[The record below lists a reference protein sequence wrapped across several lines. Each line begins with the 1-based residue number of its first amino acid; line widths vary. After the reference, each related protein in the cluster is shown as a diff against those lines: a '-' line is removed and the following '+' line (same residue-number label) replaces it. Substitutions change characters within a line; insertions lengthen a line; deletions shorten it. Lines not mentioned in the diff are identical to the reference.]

1 MCSNRIY
8 DRIDK
13 QNRLIVNN
21 YIRRATMGK
30 IKEKYQELK
39 NNPDIALKE
48 QVGYVSGVFGNCM
61 GQDSVSTY
69 TDQFMYD
76 YMGLK
81 SSHIVAMKSVTTA
94 ANILIAPI
102 VGALLDN
109 NHSTKGNARR
119 FMMASAIP
127 FTLSSILLFVVPSTS
142 ITFNV
147 VWSFL
152 LFLLFNIA
160 DTFFDVALSTLSVRM
175 TPNAKSRKNFY
186 TVAQLASTLGS
197 MLPGGL
203 VPIIIDLQG
212 NVYAKEKWAFFS
224 VALFFGILGMFTM
237 LVPCFTLK
245 ERNMVLPP
253 KEQKKKIRIDYKLIL
268 LNRPLLLLCLSQVI
282 DSIRQV
288 CYNSLPFFYKQTL
301 NRYSM
306 KTYVEAGSSAL
317 SYAGLLSVP
326 FVGKRFSSRDIVVW
340 GYLHTGI
347 CYLLLLTFGYKSLWL
362 VGILIALG
370 GLPNAAMSA
379 ARRILLA
386 DSTDYMEWKS
396 YKKYGVAQ
404 RNEGM
409 VFAFSTMVSR
419 ISALWKE
426 LLVNGG
432 LALIGYQSAQMIGG
446 EMVEA
451 VQTPETLHGI
461 FLLVAVPG
469 IIGNLLPAFVMFFD
483 NFTGKRKENI
493 MAELSEIR
501 AQSKEVQETIASL

>member
-1 MCSNRIY
+1 
-8 DRIDK
+8 
-13 QNRLIVNN
+13 
-21 YIRRATMGK
+21 MGK
-30 IKEKYQELK
+30 LKDKYQELK
-39 NNPDIALKE
+39 NNPDVALKE

-69 TDQFMYD
+69 TDQFMRD
-76 YMGLK
+76 YMGLQ
-81 SSHIVAMKSVTTA
+81 SHHLLTMKSVTTGV
-94 ANILIAPI
+94 NIFIAPI

-127 FTLSSILLFVVPSTS
+127 FTLSSILLFVVPSSS

-147 VWSFL
+147 IWSFL
-152 LFLLFNIA
+152 LYLLFNIA

-186 TVAQLASTLGS
+186 TIAQLASTLGS
-197 MLPGGL
+197 MLPGGM
-203 VPIIIDLQG
+203 VPIIIELQG
-212 NVYAKEKWAFFS
+212 NNYAKEKWAFFT
-224 VALFFGILGMFTM
+224 VALFFGILGMFSM

-253 KEQKKKIRIDYKLIL
+253 KEKEKKVKIDYKLIL

-282 DSIRQV
+282 ESVRQV
-288 CYNSLPFFYKQTL
+288 CYSSLPFFYKHTL
-301 NRYSM
+301 NRYGM
-306 KTYVEAGSSAL
+306 KTYVEMGSSAL
-317 SYAGLLSVP
+317 SYGGLLSVP
-326 FVGKRFSSRDIVVW
+326 FVGKKRSSRDIVVW

-347 CYLLLLTFGYKSLWL
+347 CYLLLLIFGYKHLWL

-370 GLPNAAMSA
+370 GMPKAAMSA

-396 YKKYGVAQ
+396 YQKYGVAQ

-426 LLVNGG
+426 LLVNTGF
-432 LALIGYQSAQMIGG
+432 ALIGYQSAVSINGVMT
-446 EMVEA
+446 EV
-451 VQTPETLHGI
+451 VQTPQTLHGI
-461 FLLVAVPG
+461 FLLVAIPG
-469 IIGNLLPAFVMFFD
+469 IIGNLLPGIIMLFD
-483 NFTGKRKENI
+483 NFTGKRKEKI
-493 MAELSEIR
+493 MAELEEIR
-501 AQSKEVQETIASL
+501 SETKAKIEAFEQ

>member
-1 MCSNRIY
+1 MAKFN
-8 DRIDK
+8 
-13 QNRLIVNN
+13 
-21 YIRRATMGK
+21 
-30 IKEKYQELK
+30 IKEKYNEMK
-39 NNPDIALKE
+39 NNPDVAFKE

-81 SSHIVAMKSVTTA
+81 SHHIVAMKSVTTGV
-94 ANILIAPI
+94 NILIAPI
-102 VGALLDN
+102 VGAMLDN
-109 NHSTKGNARR
+109 NHSSKGNARR
-119 FMMASAIP
+119 FMTASAIP
-127 FTLSSILLFVVPSTS
+127 FTLSSILLFIVPSSS

-147 VWSFL
+147 IWSFL

-186 TVAQLASTLGS
+186 TIAQLASTLGS
-197 MLPGGL
+197 MLPGGM
-203 VPIIIDLQG
+203 VPILIELQG
-212 NVYAKEKWAFFS
+212 NDYAKEKWAFFT
-224 VALFFGILGMFTM
+224 VALIFGILGLFTM

-245 ERNMVLPP
+245 ERNIVLPP
-253 KEQKKKIRIDYKLIL
+253 REKEKKVKIDYKLIL

-282 DSIRQV
+282 ESVRQV
-288 CYNSLPFFYKQTL
+288 CYNSLPFFYKHTL
-301 NRYSM
+301 NRYGM
-306 KTYVEAGSSAL
+306 KTYVEIGSSTL

-326 FVGKRFSSRDIVVW
+326 FVGKKRSSRDIVVW

-347 CYLLLLTFGYKSLWL
+347 CYLILLTFGYKSLWL

-370 GLPNAAMSA
+370 GMPNAAMSA
-379 ARRILLA
+379 AKRILLA

-396 YKKYGVAQ
+396 FKKYGIAQ

-409 VFAFSTMVSR
+409 VFAFNTMVSR
-419 ISALWKE
+419 IAALWKE

-432 LALIGYQSAQMIGG
+432 MALIGYQSAVSINGVMT
-446 EMVEA
+446 EA

-461 FLLVAVPG
+461 FLLVAIPG
-469 IIGNLLPAFVMFFD
+469 IIGNLVPGIIMMFD
-483 NFTGKRKENI
+483 NFTGKRKEKI
-493 MAELSEIR
+493 MSELEEIR
-501 AQSKEVQETIASL
+501 AASAAAAAEIRTV

>member
-1 MCSNRIY
+1 
-8 DRIDK
+8 
-13 QNRLIVNN
+13 
-21 YIRRATMGK
+21 MGK
-30 IKEKYQELK
+30 LKEKFESLK
-39 NNPDIALKE
+39 NNPDVALKE
-48 QVGYVSGVFGNCM
+48 QIGYVSGVFGNCM
-61 GQDSVSTY
+61 GQDSVGTY

-81 SSHIVAMKSVTTA
+81 SSHIVTMKSVTTGV
-94 ANILIAPI
+94 NILIAPI

-127 FTLSSILLFVVPSTS
+127 FTLSSILLFIVPSAS
-142 ITFNV
+142 ITFNLI
-147 VWSFL
+147 WSFL
-152 LFLLFNIA
+152 LFLLFNIS

-186 TVAQLASTLGS
+186 TVAQFASTLGS
-197 MLPGGL
+197 MLPGGM
-203 VPIIIDLQG
+203 VPIIIELQG
-212 NVYAKEKWAFFS
+212 NDYAKEKWAFFT
-224 VALFFGILGMFTM
+224 VALIFGVLGMFTM
-237 LVPCFTLK
+237 LVPCMTLK
-245 ERNMVLPP
+245 ERNLIVPP
-253 KEQKKKIRIDYKLIL
+253 QTEKKVKIDYKLIL
-268 LNRPLLLLCLSQVI
+268 MNRPLLLLSLSQCI

-301 NRYSM
+301 NKYSM
-306 KTYVEAGSSAL
+306 KTYVEMASSAL
-317 SYAGLLSVP
+317 SYGGLLSVP
-326 FVGKRFSSRDIVVW
+326 FIGKKLSSRDIVVA

-347 CYLLLLTFGYKSLWL
+347 CYLLLLIFGYKSLWL

-370 GLPNAAMSA
+370 GLPNAGMNA
-379 ARRILLA
+379 ARRVLLA

-432 LALIGYQSAQMIGG
+432 LALIGYQSAQMING

-469 IIGNLLPAFVMFFD
+469 IIGNLLPALIMSFD
-483 NFTGKRKENI
+483 NFTGKRKEKI
-493 MAELSEIR
+493 MAELEIIR
-501 AQSKEVQETIASL
+501 AEAKEKSSEETV

>member
-1 MCSNRIY
+1 
-8 DRIDK
+8 
-13 QNRLIVNN
+13 
-21 YIRRATMGK
+21 MGK
-30 IKEKYQELK
+30 LKDKYLELK
-39 NNPDIALKE
+39 NNPDVALKE

-69 TDQFMYD
+69 TDQFMRD

-81 SSHIVAMKSVTTA
+81 SHHLLTMKSVTTGV
-94 ANILIAPI
+94 NIFIAPI

-127 FTLSSILLFVVPSTS
+127 FTLSSILLFVVPSSS

-152 LFLLFNIA
+152 LYLLFNIA

-186 TVAQLASTLGS
+186 TIAQLASTLGS
-197 MLPGGL
+197 MLPGGM
-203 VPIIIDLQG
+203 VPIIIELQG
-212 NVYAKEKWAFFS
+212 NDYAKEKWAFFT

-237 LVPCFTLK
+237 LVPCITLK

-253 KEQKKKIRIDYKLIL
+253 REKEKKVKIDYKLIL

-282 DSIRQV
+282 ESVRQV
-288 CYNSLPFFYKQTL
+288 CYSSLPFFYKHTL
-301 NRYSM
+301 NRYGM
-306 KTYVEAGSSAL
+306 KTYVEMGSSAL

-326 FVGKRFSSRDIVVW
+326 FVGKKRSSRDIVVW

-347 CYLLLLTFGYKSLWL
+347 CYLLLLIFGYKHLWL
-362 VGILIALG
+362 VGILIAIG
-370 GLPNAAMSA
+370 GMPNAAMSA

-396 YKKYGVAQ
+396 YQKYGVAQ

-426 LLVNGG
+426 LLVNTGF
-432 LALIGYQSAQMIGG
+432 ALIGYQSAVSINGVMT
-446 EMVEA
+446 EV
-451 VQTPETLHGI
+451 VQTPQTLHGI
-461 FLLVAVPG
+461 FLLVAIPG
-469 IIGNLLPAFVMFFD
+469 IIGNLLPGIIMLFD
-483 NFTGKRKENI
+483 NFTGKRKETI
-493 MAELSEIR
+493 MSELEEIR
-501 AQSKEVQETIASL
+501 AETKARIEALEQ

>member
-1 MCSNRIY
+1 
-8 DRIDK
+8 
-13 QNRLIVNN
+13 
-21 YIRRATMGK
+21 MGK
-30 IKEKYQELK
+30 LKDKYQELK
-39 NNPDIALKE
+39 NNPDVALKE

-69 TDQFMYD
+69 TDQFMRD
-76 YMGLK
+76 YMGLQ
-81 SSHIVAMKSVTTA
+81 SHHLLTMKSVTTGV
-94 ANILIAPI
+94 NIFIAPI

-127 FTLSSILLFVVPSTS
+127 FTLSSILLFVVPSSS

-147 VWSFL
+147 IWSFL
-152 LFLLFNIA
+152 LYLLFNIA

-186 TVAQLASTLGS
+186 TIAQLASTLGS
-197 MLPGGL
+197 MLPGGM
-203 VPIIIDLQG
+203 VPIIIELQG
-212 NVYAKEKWAFFS
+212 NNYAKEKWAFFT
-224 VALFFGILGMFTM
+224 VALFFGILGMFSM

-253 KEQKKKIRIDYKLIL
+253 KEKEKKVKIDYKLIL

-282 DSIRQV
+282 ESVRQV
-288 CYNSLPFFYKQTL
+288 CYSSLPFFYKHTL
-301 NRYSM
+301 NRYGM
-306 KTYVEAGSSAL
+306 KTYVEMGSSAL
-317 SYAGLLSVP
+317 SYGGLLSVP
-326 FVGKRFSSRDIVVW
+326 FVGKKRSSRDIVVW

-347 CYLLLLTFGYKSLWL
+347 CYLLLLIFGYKHLWL

-370 GLPNAAMSA
+370 GMPNAAMSA

-396 YKKYGVAQ
+396 YQKYGVAQ

-426 LLVNGG
+426 LLVNTGF
-432 LALIGYQSAQMIGG
+432 ALIGYQSAVSINGVMT
-446 EMVEA
+446 EV
-451 VQTPETLHGI
+451 VQTPQTLHGI
-461 FLLVAVPG
+461 FLLVAIPG
-469 IIGNLLPAFVMFFD
+469 IIGNLLPGIIMLFD
-483 NFTGKRKENI
+483 NFTGKRKEKI
-493 MAELSEIR
+493 MAELEEIR
-501 AQSKEVQETIASL
+501 SETKAKIEAFEQ

>member
-1 MCSNRIY
+1 M
-8 DRIDK
+8 
-13 QNRLIVNN
+13 
-21 YIRRATMGK
+21 
-30 IKEKYQELK
+30 K
-39 NNPDIALKE
+39 NNPDVAFKE

-69 TDQFMYD
+69 TDQFMRD

-81 SSHIVAMKSVTTA
+81 SHHLLAMNSVTTGI
-94 ANILIAPI
+94 NIIIAPI

-109 NHSTKGNARR
+109 NHSTTGNARR
-119 FMMASAIP
+119 FMTASAIP
-127 FTLSSILLFVVPSTS
+127 FTLSSILLFVVPSSS

-197 MLPGGL
+197 MLPGGM
-203 VPIIIDLQG
+203 VPIIIELQG
-212 NVYAKEKWAFFS
+212 NDYAKEKWAFFT
-224 VALFFGILGMFTM
+224 VALIFGILGLFTM

-245 ERNMVLPP
+245 ERNIVLPP
-253 KEQKKKIRIDYKLIL
+253 REKEKKIKIDYKLIL

-282 DSIRQV
+282 ESVRQV
-288 CYNSLPFFYKQTL
+288 CYNSLPYFYKHTL
-301 NRYSM
+301 NRYDM
-306 KTYVEAGSSAL
+306 KTYVEIGSSAL
-317 SYAGLLSVP
+317 SYGGLLSVP
-326 FVGKRFSSRDIVVW
+326 FVGKKRSSRDIVVW

-347 CYLLLLTFGYKSLWL
+347 CYLILLLFGYKHLWL

-370 GLPNAAMSA
+370 GMPNAAMSA
-379 ARRILLA
+379 AKRILLA

-409 VFAFSTMVSR
+409 VFAFNTMVSR
-419 ISALWKE
+419 IAALWKE

-432 LALIGYQSAQMIGG
+432 MALIGYQSAVSINGVMT
-446 EMVEA
+446 EA

-461 FLLVAVPG
+461 FLLVAIPG
-469 IIGNLLPAFVMFFD
+469 IIGNLVPGIIMMFD
-483 NFTGKRKENI
+483 NFTGKRKERI
-493 MAELSEIR
+493 MSELEEIR
-501 AQSKEVQETIASL
+501 AASAAAAAEIRTV

>member
-1 MCSNRIY
+1 
-8 DRIDK
+8 
-13 QNRLIVNN
+13 
-21 YIRRATMGK
+21 MGK
-30 IKEKYQELK
+30 LKDKYLELK
-39 NNPDIALKE
+39 NNPDVALKE

-69 TDQFMYD
+69 TDQFMRD

-81 SSHIVAMKSVTTA
+81 SHHLLTMKSVTTGV
-94 ANILIAPI
+94 NIFIAPI

-127 FTLSSILLFVVPSTS
+127 FTLSSILFFVVPSSS

-152 LFLLFNIA
+152 LYLLFNIA

-186 TVAQLASTLGS
+186 TIAQLASTLGS
-197 MLPGGL
+197 MLPGGM
-203 VPIIIDLQG
+203 VPIIIELQG
-212 NVYAKEKWAFFS
+212 NDYAKEKWAFFT

-237 LVPCFTLK
+237 LVPCITLK

-253 KEQKKKIRIDYKLIL
+253 REKEKKVKIDYKLIL

-282 DSIRQV
+282 ESVRQV
-288 CYNSLPFFYKQTL
+288 CYSSLPFFYKHTL
-301 NRYSM
+301 NRYGM
-306 KTYVEAGSSAL
+306 KTYVEMGSSAL

-326 FVGKRFSSRDIVVW
+326 FVGKKRSSRDIVVW

-347 CYLLLLTFGYKSLWL
+347 CYLILLIFGYKHLWL

-370 GLPNAAMSA
+370 GMPNAAMSA

-396 YKKYGVAQ
+396 YRKYGAAQ

-426 LLVNGG
+426 LLVNTGF
-432 LALIGYQSAQMIGG
+432 ALIGYQSAVSINGVMT
-446 EMVEA
+446 EV
-451 VQTPETLHGI
+451 VQTPQTLHGI
-461 FLLVAVPG
+461 FLLVAIPG
-469 IIGNLLPAFVMFFD
+469 IIGNLLPGIIMLFD
-483 NFTGKRKENI
+483 NFTGKRKETI
-493 MAELSEIR
+493 MSELEEIR
-501 AQSKEVQETIASL
+501 AETKARIEALEQ

>member
-1 MCSNRIY
+1 
-8 DRIDK
+8 
-13 QNRLIVNN
+13 
-21 YIRRATMGK
+21 MGK
-30 IKEKYQELK
+30 LKEKYQELK
-39 NNPDIALKE
+39 NNPDVALKE

-69 TDQFMYD
+69 TDQFMRD

-81 SSHIVAMKSVTTA
+81 SHHLLTMKSVTTGV
-94 ANILIAPI
+94 NIFIAPI
-102 VGALLDN
+102 VGMLLDN

-127 FTLSSILLFVVPSTS
+127 FTLSSILLFVVPSSS

-147 VWSFL
+147 IWSFL
-152 LFLLFNIA
+152 LYLLFNIA

-186 TVAQLASTLGS
+186 TIAQLASTLGS
-197 MLPGGL
+197 MLPGGM
-203 VPIIIDLQG
+203 VPIIIELQG
-212 NVYAKEKWAFFS
+212 NDYAKEKWAFFT

-253 KEQKKKIRIDYKLIL
+253 REKEKKVKIDYKLIL
-268 LNRPLLLLCLSQVI
+268 LNKPLLLLCLSQVI
-282 DSIRQV
+282 ESVRQV
-288 CYNSLPFFYKQTL
+288 CYSSLPFFYKHTL
-301 NRYSM
+301 NRYGM
-306 KTYVEAGSSAL
+306 KTYVEMGSSAL
-317 SYAGLLSVP
+317 SYGGLLSVP
-326 FVGKRFSSRDIVVW
+326 FVGRKRSSRDIVVW

-347 CYLLLLTFGYKSLWL
+347 CYLLLLIFGYKHLWL

-396 YKKYGVAQ
+396 YQKYGVAQ

-426 LLVNGG
+426 LLVNTGF
-432 LALIGYQSAQMIGG
+432 ALIGYQSAVSINGVMT
-446 EMVEA
+446 EV
-451 VQTPETLHGI
+451 VQTPQTLHGI
-461 FLLVAVPG
+461 FLLVAIPG
-469 IIGNLLPAFVMFFD
+469 IIGNLIPGIIMLFD
-483 NFTGKRKENI
+483 NFTGKRKEMI
-493 MAELSEIR
+493 MSELEEIR
-501 AQSKEVQETIASL
+501 AETKAKTESLEQ

>member
-1 MCSNRIY
+1 
-8 DRIDK
+8 
-13 QNRLIVNN
+13 
-21 YIRRATMGK
+21 MGK

-39 NNPDIALKE
+39 NNPDVALKE

-147 VWSFL
+147 IWSFL

-253 KEQKKKIRIDYKLIL
+253 KEQKKKIKIDYKLIL

-483 NFTGKRKENI
+483 NFTGKRKEKI

>member
-1 MCSNRIY
+1 M
-8 DRIDK
+8 
-13 QNRLIVNN
+13 
-21 YIRRATMGK
+21 
-30 IKEKYQELK
+30 K
-39 NNPDIALKE
+39 NNPDVAFKE

-69 TDQFMYD
+69 SDQFMRD

-81 SSHIVAMKSVTTA
+81 SHHLLAMNSVTTGI
-94 ANILIAPI
+94 NIIIAPI

-119 FMMASAIP
+119 FMTASAIP
-127 FTLSSILLFVVPSTS
+127 FTLASVLLFVVPSSS

-147 VWSFL
+147 IWSFL
-152 LFLLFNIA
+152 LYLLFNIS

-186 TVAQLASTLGS
+186 TIAQLASTLGS
-197 MLPGGL
+197 MLPGGM
-203 VPIIIDLQG
+203 VPIIIELQG
-212 NVYAKEKWAFFS
+212 NDYAKEKWAFFT
-224 VALFFGILGMFTM
+224 VALIFGILGLFTM

-253 KEQKKKIRIDYKLIL
+253 REKEKKIKIDYKLIL

-282 DSIRQV
+282 ESVRQV
-288 CYNSLPFFYKQTL
+288 CYNSLPYFYKHTL
-301 NRYSM
+301 NRYDM
-306 KTYVEAGSSAL
+306 KTYVEMGSSAL
-317 SYAGLLSVP
+317 SYGGLLSVP
-326 FVGKRFSSRDIVVW
+326 FVGKKRSSRDIVVW

-347 CYLLLLTFGYKSLWL
+347 CYLLLLLFGYKHLWL

-370 GLPNAAMSA
+370 GMPNAAMSA
-379 ARRILLA
+379 AKRILLA

-396 YKKYGVAQ
+396 YQKYGVAQ

-426 LLVNGG
+426 FLINGG
-432 LALIGYQSAQMIGG
+432 MTLIGYQSAVSINGVMT
-446 EMVEA
+446 EA

-461 FLLVAVPG
+461 FLLVAIPG
-469 IIGNLLPAFVMFFD
+469 IIGNLLPGIIMMFD
-483 NFTGKRKENI
+483 NFTGKRKEKI
-493 MAELSEIR
+493 MSELEEIR
-501 AQSKEVQETIASL
+501 AASAAAMAESQTV

>member
-1 MCSNRIY
+1 MAKFN
-8 DRIDK
+8 
-13 QNRLIVNN
+13 L
-21 YIRRATMGK
+21 
-30 IKEKYQELK
+30 KEKYNEMK
-39 NNPDIALKE
+39 NNPDVAFKE

-69 TDQFMYD
+69 TDQFMRD

-81 SSHIVAMKSVTTA
+81 SHHLLAMNSVTTGI
-94 ANILIAPI
+94 NIIIAPI

-109 NHSTKGNARR
+109 NHSTTGNARR
-119 FMMASAIP
+119 FMTASAIP
-127 FTLSSILLFVVPSTS
+127 FTLSSILLFVVPSSS

-186 TVAQLASTLGS
+186 TIAQLASTLGS
-197 MLPGGL
+197 MLPGGM
-203 VPIIIDLQG
+203 VPIIIELQG
-212 NVYAKEKWAFFS
+212 NDYAKEKWAFFT
-224 VALFFGILGMFTM
+224 VALIFGILGLFTM

-245 ERNMVLPP
+245 ERNIVLPP
-253 KEQKKKIRIDYKLIL
+253 REKEKKIKIDYKLIL

-282 DSIRQV
+282 ESVRQV
-288 CYNSLPFFYKQTL
+288 CYNSLPYFYKHTL
-301 NRYSM
+301 NRYDM
-306 KTYVEAGSSAL
+306 KTYVEIGSSAL
-317 SYAGLLSVP
+317 SYGGLLSVP
-326 FVGKRFSSRDIVVW
+326 FVGKKRSSRDIVVW

-347 CYLLLLTFGYKSLWL
+347 CYLILLLFGYKHLWL

-370 GLPNAAMSA
+370 GMPNAAMSA
-379 ARRILLA
+379 AKRILLA

-426 LLVNGG
+426 LLINGG
-432 LALIGYQSAQMIGG
+432 MTLIGYQSAVSINGVMT
-446 EMVEA
+446 EA

-461 FLLVAVPG
+461 FLLVAIPG
-469 IIGNLLPAFVMFFD
+469 IIGNLLPGIIMMFD
-483 NFTGKRKENI
+483 NFTGKRKERI
-493 MAELSEIR
+493 MSELEEIR
-501 AQSKEVQETIASL
+501 AASAAAAAEIRTV

>member
-1 MCSNRIY
+1 
-8 DRIDK
+8 
-13 QNRLIVNN
+13 
-21 YIRRATMGK
+21 MGK
-30 IKEKYQELK
+30 LKDKYQKLK
-39 NNPDIALKE
+39 SNPDVALKE

-69 TDQFMYD
+69 TDQFMRD

-81 SSHIVAMKSVTTA
+81 SHHLLTMKSVTTGV
-94 ANILIAPI
+94 NIFIAPI
-102 VGALLDN
+102 VGMLLDN

-127 FTLSSILLFVVPSTS
+127 FTLSSILLFVVPSSS

-147 VWSFL
+147 IWSFL
-152 LFLLFNIA
+152 LYLLFNIA

-186 TVAQLASTLGS
+186 TIAQLASTLGS
-197 MLPGGL
+197 MLPGGM
-203 VPIIIDLQG
+203 VPIIIELQG
-212 NVYAKEKWAFFS
+212 NDYAKEKWAFFT

-237 LVPCFTLK
+237 LVPCFTLR

-253 KEQKKKIRIDYKLIL
+253 RTKEKKVKIDYKLIL

-282 DSIRQV
+282 ESVRQV
-288 CYNSLPFFYKQTL
+288 CYSSLPFFYKHTL
-301 NRYSM
+301 NRFDM
-306 KTYVEAGSSAL
+306 KTYVEMGSSAL

-326 FVGKRFSSRDIVVW
+326 FVGRKRSSRDIVVW

-347 CYLLLLTFGYKSLWL
+347 CYLLLLIFGYKHLWL

-370 GLPNAAMSA
+370 GMPNAAMSA

-396 YKKYGVAQ
+396 YQKYGVAQ

-426 LLVNGG
+426 LLVNTGF
-432 LALIGYQSAQMIGG
+432 ALIGYQSAVAINGVMT
-446 EMVEA
+446 EV
-451 VQTPETLHGI
+451 VQTPQTLHGI
-461 FLLVAVPG
+461 FLLVAIPG
-469 IIGNLLPAFVMFFD
+469 IIGNLIPGIIMLFD
-483 NFTGKRKENI
+483 NFTGKRKEKI
-493 MAELSEIR
+493 MSELKEIR
-501 AQSKEVQETIASL
+501 AEAKARQEASEI

>member
-1 MCSNRIY
+1 
-8 DRIDK
+8 
-13 QNRLIVNN
+13 
-21 YIRRATMGK
+21 MGK
-30 IKEKYQELK
+30 LKDKYLELK
-39 NNPDIALKE
+39 NNPDVALKE

-69 TDQFMYD
+69 TDQFMRD

-81 SSHIVAMKSVTTA
+81 SHHLLTMKSVTTGV
-94 ANILIAPI
+94 NIFIAPI

-127 FTLSSILLFVVPSTS
+127 FTLSSILLFVVPSSS

-152 LFLLFNIA
+152 LYLLFNIA

-186 TVAQLASTLGS
+186 TIAQLASTLGS
-197 MLPGGL
+197 MLPGGM
-203 VPIIIDLQG
+203 VPIIIELQG
-212 NVYAKEKWAFFS
+212 NDYAKEKWAFFT

-237 LVPCFTLK
+237 LVPCITLK

-253 KEQKKKIRIDYKLIL
+253 REKEKKVKIDYKLIL

-282 DSIRQV
+282 ESVRQV
-288 CYNSLPFFYKQTL
+288 CYSSLPFFYKHTL
-301 NRYSM
+301 NRYGM
-306 KTYVEAGSSAL
+306 KTYVEMGSSAL
-317 SYAGLLSVP
+317 SYGGLLSVP
-326 FVGKRFSSRDIVVW
+326 FVGKKRSSRDIVVW

-347 CYLLLLTFGYKSLWL
+347 CYLILLIFGYKHLWL

-370 GLPNAAMSA
+370 GMPNAAMSA

-396 YKKYGVAQ
+396 YQKYGVAQ

-426 LLVNGG
+426 LLVNTGF
-432 LALIGYQSAQMIGG
+432 ALIGYQSAVSINGVMT
-446 EMVEA
+446 EV
-451 VQTPETLHGI
+451 VQTPQTLHGI
-461 FLLVAVPG
+461 FLLVAIPG
-469 IIGNLLPAFVMFFD
+469 IIGNLLPGIIMLFD
-483 NFTGKRKENI
+483 NFTGKRKETI
-493 MAELSEIR
+493 MSELEEIR
-501 AQSKEVQETIASL
+501 AETKARIEALEQ